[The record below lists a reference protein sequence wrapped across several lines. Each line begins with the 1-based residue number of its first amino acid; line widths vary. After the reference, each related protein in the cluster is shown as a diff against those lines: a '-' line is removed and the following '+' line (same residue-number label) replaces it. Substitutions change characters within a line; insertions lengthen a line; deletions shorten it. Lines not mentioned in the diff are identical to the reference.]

1 MKVYTHSCENCS
13 LHKVFYE
20 NIIIEEDD
28 AKVYN
33 KIMIMVNNSDQ
44 AVENNA
50 TENLPDSI
58 TEADKENYKKIAKK
72 NNDDAHALLA
82 EWWMLMRKKYPGLED
97 ASKFDYNCKKF
108 FKCVNSNGVPSVE
121 GKFIEKK

>member
-28 AKVYN
+28 AKVYG
-33 KIMIMVNNSDQ
+33 KIITMINNSDQ

-50 TENLPDSI
+50 TENLPDSV
-58 TEADKENYKKIAKK
+58 TEADKEKFKKIAKK
-72 NNDDAHALLA
+72 TNTDAHALMA

-97 ASKFDYNCKKF
+97 ASKFEYVSGRF
-108 FKCVNSNGVPSVE
+108 FKCVDSNGVPSIE